1 MPIESTVGL
10 KRPVNLTLNEDLVA
24 KVKTYTPNLSGTV
37 EGLLA
42 EYVLR
47 QQQASIERAR
57 LADACSSS
65 WNALHTSVGSFADE
79 HTAL

>member
-1 MPIESTVGL
+1 MPAETSTGL
-10 KRPVNLTLNEDLVA
+10 KRPVNLTLNEDLIA
-24 KVKTYTPNLSGTV
+24 KAKTYTPNLSATV

-47 QQQASIERAR
+47 QQQASVQRAR

-65 WNALHTSVGSFADE
+65 WNALHASVGSFADE
-79 HTAL
+79 HTTL

>member
-1 MPIESTVGL
+1 MPIESTVGH

-57 LADACSSS
+57 LADACSCS
-65 WNALHTSVGSFADE
+65 WNALHASVGSFADE
-79 HTAL
+79 HTTL

>member
-1 MPIESTVGL
+1 MPIESTVGH

-65 WNALHTSVGSFADE
+65 WNALHASVGSFADE
-79 HTAL
+79 HTTL

>member
-10 KRPVNLTLNEDLVA
+10 KRPVNLTLNEALVA

-47 QQQASIERAR
+47 QQQATIERAR

-65 WNALHTSVGSFADE
+65 WNALHASVGSFADE
-79 HTAL
+79 HTTL

>member
-1 MPIESTVGL
+1 MPIESTVGH

-42 EYVLR
+42 EYELR

-65 WNALHTSVGSFADE
+65 WNALHASVGSFADE
-79 HTAL
+79 HTTL